1 MVVTENVETVH
12 YHVFKIQKYK
22 VMVCRQALKWQ
33 EIPDGSSVCSG
44 GLQLFFKRE
53 EITPQL
59 KSIIYPHMWYEKTET
74 DKMTITLLLK
84 DDTVSLLRT
93 DLKWESET
101 EKEVVSAVKAGGSA
115 LFGTLIALKLFE
127 IDFTSLAAH
136 MQASLEK
143 FANEADIHVVVYMR
157 EHTTDGSLLYAN
169 RVRAPKVTKLV
180 LNLGVIRSAKT
191 NVCEAVYA
199 ILVNGKY
206 IEESYVKK
214 IFYYNMKISTDVKQ
228 KKIHASV
235 TLQDNQLHLLR
246 TGLVWK
252 RESKA
257 RFYGLIV
264 PMQAMTTV
272 LYVGAAVY
280 FLYTNRKS
288 KPGI

>member
-1 MVVTENVETVH
+1 
-12 YHVFKIQKYK
+12 
-22 VMVCRQALKWQ
+22 
-33 EIPDGSSVCSG
+33 
-44 GLQLFFKRE
+44 
-53 EITPQL
+53 
-59 KSIIYPHMWYEKTET
+59 MWYEKTET